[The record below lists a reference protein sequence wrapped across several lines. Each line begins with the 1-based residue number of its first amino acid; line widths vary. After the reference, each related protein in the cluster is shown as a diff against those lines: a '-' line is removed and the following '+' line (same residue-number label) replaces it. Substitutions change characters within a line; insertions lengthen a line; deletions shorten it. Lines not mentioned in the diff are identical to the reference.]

1 MSRPPLALRSVVPR
15 ALGRPGQ
22 ALGVLW
28 RFSRPHTL
36 IGTSVGIAGLYA
48 IAVSR
53 FGDESVFHL
62 AMTLLAGA
70 CVNVYIV
77 GINQIED
84 VAIDRVNKP
93 WLPIA
98 AGDLSPTAARRIVA
112 VAGVLPL
119 VLGLTQGPVE
129 TGAVAI
135 ALALGTAYSVPPARL
150 KRFPALASLSITF
163 VRAFVVN
170 LGVWLHFQ
178 RALGPGGRHVDP
190 VVWALIAVTLPFS
203 FAIAILKDVPDVEG
217 DRRYGVATFSV
228 RLGGRPVFALGL
240 AALTAAEVGMAGAGL
255 ALLDEVSRP
264 LLVGG
269 HLAALALLWIWA
281 ARVDLGD
288 HASIAAFYQRV
299 WQLFFLEYLLL
310 PLAAVLG

>member
-22 ALGVLW
+22 ALAVLW

-53 FGDESVFHL
+53 FGQESVFHL
-62 AMTLLAGA
+62 VMTLLAGA

-98 AGDLSPTAARRIVA
+98 AGDLSLAAARRIVA
-112 VAGVLPL
+112 VAGVMPL

-135 ALALGTAYSVPPARL
+135 ALAVGTAYSVPPARL
-150 KRFPALASLSITF
+150 KRFPALASLSIAF
-163 VRAFVVN
+163 VRTLVVN
-170 LGVWLHFQ
+170 LGVWLHFEA
-178 RALGPGGRHVDP
+178 ALGPGGRDVDP
-190 VVWALIAVTLPFS
+190 VVWALVAVTLPFS

-217 DRRYGVATFSV
+217 DRRYAIATFSV
-228 RLGGRPVFALGL
+228 RLGARPVFALGL
-240 AALTAAEVGMAGAGL
+240 AALTLAELGMSTIGAAMIDGAST
-255 ALLDEVSRP
+255 ALLVAA
-264 LLVGG
+264 
-269 HLAALALLWIWA
+269 HLAAAAALWA
-281 ARVDLGD
+281 FAGRVDLAD
-288 HASIAAFYQRV
+288 RASITRFYLRV
-299 WQLFFLEYLLL
+299 WLLFFAEYAIVAAAYLL
-310 PLAAVLG
+310 G